1 MSLDL
6 ILLIVRIAVALI
18 LYAFLGTVL
27 IYVLRD
33 IKTTSQRIDEIQRV
47 SGRLIVI
54 EHQDAAAETGQ
65 IYPLRRLTTLGRGPT
80 NTIVLQDS
88 FASVFHAQIIYRSG
102 QWWIEDQHS
111 HNGTSL
117 NDIPLTEAVVLSS
130 GDILSIGHT
139 KLLVE
144 LD

>member
-1 MSLDL
+1 MPLDI

-27 IYVLRD
+27 IYVLKD
-33 IKTTSQRIDEIQRV
+33 INTASQRMDDSQRV
-47 SGRLIVI
+47 SGRLIVTEYEGI
-54 EHQDAAAETGQ
+54 AVESGQ
-65 IYPLRRLTTLGRGPT
+65 TYPLRRLTTLGRGPT

-88 FASVFHAQIIYRSG
+88 FASIYHAQIIYRSG
-102 QWWIEDQHS
+102 QWWIEDQRS
-111 HNGTSL
+111 HNGTFL

-130 GDILSIGHT
+130 GDIISIGHT

>member
-1 MSLDL
+1 MPLDI
-6 ILLIVRIAVALI
+6 ILLIIRIAVALI
-18 LYAFLGTVL
+18 LYVFLGTVL

-33 IKTTSQRIDEIQRV
+33 IKTTSQHIDESQRV
-47 SGRLIVI
+47 SGKLIVI
-54 EHQDAAAETGQ
+54 EHTDIAAEIGQ
-65 IYPLRRLTTLGRGPT
+65 TYPLRRLTTLGRGPT

-88 FASVFHAQIIYRSG
+88 FASVYHAQIVYRSG

-130 GDILSIGHT
+130 GDIVSIGRT

>member
-1 MSLDL
+1 MPLD
-6 ILLIVRIAVALI
+6 IMLLIIRITVALI
-18 LYAFLGTVL
+18 LYVFLGAML

-33 IKTTSQRIDEIQRV
+33 IKTTSQHIDESHRV

-54 EHQDAAAETGQ
+54 ECEGNTLESEQT
-65 IYPLRRLTTLGRGPT
+65 YPLRRSTTLGRGPT
-80 NTIVLQDS
+80 NNIVLQDS
-88 FASVFHAQIIYRSG
+88 FASVYHAQIIYRSG

-130 GDILSIGHT
+130 GDTISIGHT
-139 KLLVE
+139 KLMIE

>member
-1 MSLDL
+1 MPLDI

-18 LYAFLGTVL
+18 LYAFLGAVL
-27 IYVLRD
+27 VYVLRD
-33 IKTTSQRIDEIQRV
+33 IKTTSQHIDESQRV

-54 EHQDAAAETGQ
+54 EYKDTAIETGQ
-65 IYPLRRLTTLGRGPT
+65 TYPLRRLTTLGRGPT
-80 NTIVLQDS
+80 NTVVLQDS
-88 FASVFHAQIIYRSG
+88 FASVQHAHIVYRSG

-130 GDILSIGHT
+130 GDIISIGQT

>member
-1 MSLDL
+1 MPLDI
-6 ILLIVRIAVALI
+6 ILLIIRIVVALI

-27 IYVLRD
+27 VYVLRD
-33 IKTTSQRIDEIQRV
+33 IRTTSQRMDESRRV
-47 SGRLIVI
+47 SGRLIVT
-54 EHQDAAAETGQ
+54 EHKDIALDSGQ
-65 IYPLRRLTTLGRGPT
+65 VYQLRRLTTLGRGPT

-88 FASVFHAQIIYRSG
+88 FASIYHAQIVYRSG

-130 GDILSIGHT
+130 GDVITIGHT

-144 LD
+144 FD